1 MRTSSAGSGSA
12 IQRLYAG
19 RTVPDAL
26 DKKRP
31 ERPASVPCRSFEAL
45 QPGRGADPRYP
56 LGPPLMLSPVAL
68 PGTGALDGISD
79 PFPLA
84 DPSGREEIYGPLTDR
99 ATDLSTK
106 TRRDRRI
113 LSTTSRGFS
122 TVRQQRSLLQGRVE
136 TTSVPALTGGHA
148 ATRGESEG
156 VWGPAP
162 TLKIEACPIR
172 SSTP

>member
-1 MRTSSAGSGSA
+1 MWRGG
-12 IQRLYAG
+12 G
-19 RTVPDAL
+19 GKEKP
-26 DKKRP
+26 P
-31 ERPASVPCRSFEAL
+31 ERPASVPDRSFKVL
-45 QPGRGADPRYP
+45 RPGRGADPRYP

-84 DPSGREEIYGPLTDR
+84 DPSGQEEIYGPLTDR

-122 TVRQQRSLLQGRVE
+122 TVRQQQ
-136 TTSVPALTGGHA
+136 
-148 ATRGESEG
+148 
-156 VWGPAP
+156 
-162 TLKIEACPIR
+162 
-172 SSTP
+172 

>member
-1 MRTSSAGSGSA
+1 MSAWSDGSSSATLLNVRWTDSRGCCQVSGK
-12 IQRLYAG
+12 
-19 RTVPDAL
+19 
-26 DKKRP
+26 KKRP

-113 LSTTSRGFS
+113 LSTTSVVF
-122 TVRQQRSLLQGRVE
+122 QQCINSRPWFLRWRL
-136 TTSVPALTGGHA
+136 
-148 ATRGESEG
+148 
-156 VWGPAP
+156 W
-162 TLKIEACPIR
+162 PIP
-172 SSTP
+172 SSIR